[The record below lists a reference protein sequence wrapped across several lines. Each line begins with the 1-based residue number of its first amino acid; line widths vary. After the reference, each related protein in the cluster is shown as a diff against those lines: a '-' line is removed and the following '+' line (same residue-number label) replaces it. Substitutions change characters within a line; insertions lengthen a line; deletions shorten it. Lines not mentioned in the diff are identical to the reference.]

1 MPQTV
6 TLTAYTFDEL
16 SDNAKE
22 TAREW
27 FRSVQLDYDWWDS
40 VYDDAKNL
48 GKALGIQIADI
59 YFSGFWSQGD
69 GACFTGQ
76 YSYRPDWRE
85 ALDQECGGDDYVQL
99 VQIGEALQDYR
110 AYNPDEA
117 VAVVT
122 VKHTGPYSH
131 EHSVRMEDEYT
142 GTAPRKEI
150 KDALRD
156 FMRWIYSKLRAEY
169 EWLQSDEQVDETIR
183 ANEYLFTSEGRRHA
197 VL

>member
-16 SDNAKE
+16 DDSAKE

-27 FRSVQLDYDWWDS
+27 FRSVQLDYDWWDFTT
-40 VYDDAKNL
+40 DDAKRL
-48 GKALGIQIADI
+48 GKTLGIEIDDI
-59 YFSGFWSQGD
+59 YFSGFSSQGD

-85 ALDQECGGDDYVQL
+85 VLDQECGGDDL
-99 VQIGEALQDYR
+99 VRLTEIGETLEKNRVLCGDDGEIEEYVWVRKAGR
-110 AYNPDEA
+110 
-117 VAVVT
+117 
-122 VKHTGPYSH
+122 YSH
-131 EHSVRMEDEYT
+131 EYSVSIESESE
-142 GTAPRKEI
+142 EI

-156 FMRWIYSKLRAEY
+156 FMRWTYSRLRAEY

-183 ANEYLFTSEGRRHA
+183 ANEYLFTAEGRRHA

>member
-16 SDNAKE
+16 DDSAKE
-22 TAREW
+22 AAREW
-27 FRSVQLDYDWWDS
+27 FRSVQLDYDWWDFTT
-40 VYDDAKNL
+40 DDAKRL
-48 GKALGIQIADI
+48 GKTLGIEIDDI
-59 YFSGFWSQGD
+59 YFSGFSSQGD

-85 ALDQECGGDDYVQL
+85 VLDQECGGDDL
-99 VQIGEALQDYR
+99 VRLTEIGETLEKNRVLCGDDGEIEEYVWVRKAGR
-110 AYNPDEA
+110 
-117 VAVVT
+117 
-122 VKHTGPYSH
+122 YSH
-131 EHSVRMEDEYT
+131 EYSVSIESESE
-142 GTAPRKEI
+142 EI

-156 FMRWIYSKLRAEY
+156 FMRWTYSRLRAEY

-183 ANEYLFTSEGRRHA
+183 ANEYLFTAEGRRHA